1 MPRTPRTIGFT
12 YEIPS
17 HHESAF
23 AQAISKVLT
32 QLPKSAPITTVQKS
46 ENRVTFDL
54 RYISP
59 MLWQHTKLK
68 LQEVDAKVVETHT
81 I

>member
-1 MPRTPRTIGFT
+1 MPRIIALT

-17 HHESAF
+17 QHETDF
-23 AQAISKVLT
+23 QKAISKVLT
-32 QLPKSAPITTVQKS
+32 QLPKSAPITTVQQRD
-46 ENRVTFDL
+46 NRITFDL

-68 LQEVDAKVVETHT
+68 LQEADAKEVEKITL
-81 I
+81 